1 MAAPSYQNL
10 RNWDVDDVSRW
21 LGQIHLSSLIPNFE
35 RIGITGLDIPQ
46 IDDRYIR
53 ERLKVVKPAEV
64 MALKGALSKLVEDSQ
79 QPVRKKS
86 AHQRLD
92 QRSGTTHSSDKVLKS
107 PPSMNAPWTMPR
119 NYTVSGGVPLSTGK
133 EKATRAPQLISGGSA
148 QELLDDHVRYS
159 GWIRKQGGG
168 YKNCKLT
175 DVNHLI

>member
-86 AHQRLD
+86 AHQRSEY
-92 QRSGTTHSSDKVLKS
+92 QRSGTMEKGLRS
-107 PPSMNAPWTMPR
+107 PPSVNAPWTMPR
-119 NYTVSGGVPLSTGK
+119 NYTVSSGVPLGMGR

-175 DVNHLI
+175 DVYHLIYM